1 MLTKKIDDQSLAQA
15 LNHSLNQKRSDSPD
29 STTDAVEGRS
39 LWQDA
44 WRRFRQNKAAMASV
58 CILMFIIGCITLGPS
73 LSPFAHDE
81 IDWNVVADPH
91 VLGQPSLTSGHYF
104 GTDDLGQDLFA
115 RTMQG
120 GRLSIM
126 VGFLGALVAVVIG
139 TLWGSI
145 SGFVGGV
152 VDSIMMRVIEV
163 LDSVPFM
170 FLVILFVTLFGNNIY
185 LIFVVIGMVSWL
197 GIARVVRGVT
207 FSLKKREFIEAAHS
221 IGVSRLTIVRRHVLP
236 NVLGIVMVYASLM
249 VPGFIMFESFL
260 SFLGL
265 GVQPP
270 DTSWGVL
277 IAEGAKTIDVALWQL
292 LFPSLFL
299 VTTLFCF
306 NFIGDGLRDALDPK
320 DR

>member
-1 MLTKKIDDQSLAQA
+1 MLPLKINSKQISKDLIENVA
-15 LNHSLNQKRSDSPD
+15 
-29 STTDAVEGRS
+29 AVKGRS

-44 WRRFRQNKAAMASV
+44 WLRFRKNRAAMASV
-58 CILMFIIGCITLGPS
+58 YVMGFIIMAITFGPL
-73 LSPFAHDE
+73 LSNYSHDE
-81 IDWNVVADPH
+81 IDWDVIGDPYE
-91 VLGQPSLTSGHYF
+91 LGKPSLVTGHYF
-104 GTDDLGQDLFA
+104 GTDDLGQDVFA
-115 RTMQG
+115 RTLNG
-120 GRLSIM
+120 GRLSIL
-126 VGFLGALVAVVIG
+126 VGFIGALVAVVIG
-139 TLWGSI
+139 TVWGSI
-145 SGFVGGV
+145 SGFVGGGL
-152 VDSIMMRVIEV
+152 DSVMMRIIEV

-185 LIFVVIGMVSWL
+185 LIFIVIGMVSWL

-207 FSLKKREFIEAAHS
+207 FGLKKREFIEAAHS
-221 IGVSRLTIVRRHVLP
+221 IGVSRRRIISRHILP
-236 NVLGIVMVYASLM
+236 NVLGIVMVYSSLM

-277 IAEGAKTIDVALWQL
+277 ISAGAKTIDVALWEL
-292 LFPSLFL
+292 LAPSVFL

>member
-1 MLTKKIDDQSLAQA
+1 L
-15 LNHSLNQKRSDSPD
+15 
-29 STTDAVEGRS
+29 
-39 LWQDA
+39 
-44 WRRFRQNKAAMASV
+44 RFKQNKAAMNSV
-58 CILMFIIGCITLGPS
+58 YILSFIVICLIVGPMIA
-73 LSPFAHDE
+73 PFSHDE
-81 IDWNVVADPH
+81 IDWAVISEPYE
-91 VLGQPSLTSGHYF
+91 LGKPSIDSGHYF

-120 GRLSIM
+120 GRLSIL
-126 VGFLGALVAVVIG
+126 VGFMGAFVAVIIG
-139 TLWGSI
+139 SLWGSI
-145 SGFVGGV
+145 SGFVGGALDNV
-152 VDSIMMRVIEV
+152 MMRIIEI

-170 FLVILFVTLFGNNIY
+170 FMVILFVTLFGNNIY
-185 LIFVVIGMVSWL
+185 LIFIVIGMVSWL

-207 FSLKKREFIEAAHS
+207 FSLKNREFIEAAHS
-221 IGVSRLTIVRRHVLP
+221 IGVSRWKIVLRHIIP

-249 VPGFIMFESFL
+249 VPGFIIFESFL

-277 IAEGAKTIDVALWQL
+277 ISSGAKTIDVAIWQL
-292 LFPSLFL
+292 AFPSFFL

>member
-1 MLTKKIDDQSLAQA
+1 MLTTKKL
-15 LNHSLNQKRSDSPD
+15 D
-29 STTDAVEGRS
+29 STLLSERMAAQVEAVEGRS

-44 WRRFRQNKAAMASV
+44 WARFRKNRAAMASV
-58 CILMFIIGCITLGPS
+58 YVLLLIILCITFGPS
-73 LSPFAHDE
+73 LSPYNHDE
-81 IDWNVVADPH
+81 IDWNVVAEPY
-91 VLGQPSLTSGHYF
+91 VLGKPSLESGHYF

-115 RTMQG
+115 RTMKG

-126 VGFLGALVAVVIG
+126 VGFMGALVAVVIG
-139 TLWGSI
+139 TIWGSI
-145 SGFVGGV
+145 SGYVGGM
-152 VDSIMMRVIEV
+152 VDSAMMRIIEV

-170 FLVILFVTLFGNNIY
+170 FMVILFVTLFGNNIY

-207 FSLKKREFIEAAHS
+207 FSIKKREFIEAAHS
-221 IGVSRLTIVRRHVLP
+221 IGVSKFTIVCRHILP
-236 NVLGIVMVYASLM
+236 NVLGIVMVYSSLM

-270 DTSWGVL
+270 DTSWGIL
-277 IAEGAKTIDVALWQL
+277 IAEGAKTIDVALWLL

-299 VTTLFCF
+299 VATLFCF

>member
-1 MLTKKIDDQSLAQA
+1 MLTKKLDTQA
-15 LNHSLNQKRSDSPD
+15 LTESLTQTP
-29 STTDAVEGRS
+29 DAVEGRS

-44 WRRFRQNKAAMASV
+44 WGRFRQNKAAMGSV
-58 CILMFIIGCITLGPS
+58 GVLLLIVLCISFGPF
-73 LSPFAHDE
+73 LSSFAHDE
-81 IDWNVVADPH
+81 IDWSVVAEPH
-91 VLGQPSLTSGHYF
+91 ELGRPSLSSGHYF

-152 VDSIMMRVIEV
+152 VDSAMMRVIEV

-170 FLVILFVTLFGNNIY
+170 FMVIMFVTLFGNNIY
-185 LIFVVIGMVSWL
+185 LIFIVIGMVSWL

-221 IGVSRLTIVRRHVLP
+221 IGVSRLTIVRRHILP
-236 NVLGIVMVYASLM
+236 NVLGIVMVYSSLM

-265 GVQPP
+265 GVQRP

-277 IAEGAKTIDVALWQL
+277 ISEGAKTIDVAIWQL
-292 LFPSLFL
+292 MFPSLFL
-299 VTTLFCF
+299 VATLFCF

>member
-1 MLTKKIDDQSLAQA
+1 MLTKKIDAQSF
-15 LNHSLNQKRSDSPD
+15 SDSMSD
-29 STTDAVEGRS
+29 HIEAVEGRS

-44 WRRFRQNKAAMASV
+44 WGRFKQNRAAMTSV
-58 CILMFIIGCITLGPS
+58 YVLMFIVLCITFGPS
-73 LSPFAHDE
+73 LASFSHDE
-81 IDWNVVADPH
+81 IDWNVVVDPYE
-91 VLGQPSLTSGHYF
+91 LGKPSISSGHYF
-104 GTDDLGQDLFA
+104 GTDDLGQDIFA

-126 VGFLGALVAVVIG
+126 VGFMGALVAVVIG
-139 TLWGSI
+139 TLWGSL
-145 SGFVGGV
+145 SGYLGGM
-152 VDSIMMRVIEV
+152 VDSVMMRIIEV

-170 FLVILFVTLFGNNIY
+170 FMVILFVTLFGNNIY

-207 FSLKKREFIEAAHS
+207 FSIKKREFIEAAHS
-221 IGVSRLTIVRRHVLP
+221 IGVSRFTIVRRHVLP
-236 NVLGIVMVYASLM
+236 NVLGIVMVYSSLM

-270 DTSWGVL
+270 DTSWGIL
-277 IAEGAKTIDVALWQL
+277 ISEGAKTIDVALWQL
-292 LFPSLFL
+292 LFPSAFL
-299 VTTLFCF
+299 VATLFCF

>member
-1 MLTKKIDDQSLAQA
+1 MLTKQIDAKELADQMSS
-15 LNHSLNQKRSDSPD
+15 NIE
-29 STTDAVEGRS
+29 AVEGRS

-44 WRRFRQNKAAMASV
+44 WARFRKNRAAMTSIYVLGFIVLCIVFGPHLAS
-58 CILMFIIGCITLGPS
+58 FG
-73 LSPFAHDE
+73 HDE
-81 IDWNVVADPH
+81 IDWNVVADPYE
-91 VLGQPSLTSGHYF
+91 LGKPSISSGHYF
-104 GTDDLGQDLFA
+104 GTDDLGQDIFA

-126 VGFLGALVAVVIG
+126 VGFMGALVAVVIG
-139 TLWGSI
+139 TAWGAL
-145 SGFVGGV
+145 SGYLGGM
-152 VDSIMMRVIEV
+152 VDSTMMRIIEV

-207 FSLKKREFIEAAHS
+207 FSIKKREFIEAAHS

-236 NVLGIVMVYASLM
+236 NVLGIVMVYSSLM

-270 DTSWGVL
+270 DTSWGIL

-292 LFPSLFL
+292 VFPSIFL
-299 VTTLFCF
+299 VATLFCF

>member
-1 MLTKKIDDQSLAQA
+1 MLTTRKIDPQLFADQV
-15 LNHSLNQKRSDSPD
+15 SDHVE
-29 STTDAVEGRS
+29 AVAGRS

-44 WRRFRQNKAAMASV
+44 WMRFRKNRAAMTSV
-58 CILMFIIGCITLGPS
+58 YVLLFIVACIVVGPHVA
-73 LSPFAHDE
+73 PFSHDE
-81 IDWNVVADPH
+81 IDWNVVADPYE
-91 VLGQPSLTSGHYF
+91 LGKPSLETGHYF

-126 VGFLGALVAVVIG
+126 VGFMGALVAVVIG
-139 TLWGSI
+139 TVWGAI
-145 SGFVGGV
+145 SGYVGGL
-152 VDSIMMRVIEV
+152 VDSVMMRVIEV

-170 FLVILFVTLFGNNIY
+170 FMVILFVTLFGNNIY
-185 LIFVVIGMVSWL
+185 LIFIVIGMVSWL
-197 GIARVVRGVT
+197 NIARVVRGVT
-207 FSLKKREFIEAAHS
+207 FSIKRREFIEAAHS
-221 IGVSRLTIVRRHVLP
+221 IGVSKLTIVRRHVLP
-236 NVLGIVMVYASLM
+236 NVLGIVMVYSSLM

-270 DTSWGVL
+270 DTSWGIL
-277 IAEGAKTIDVALWQL
+277 IAEGAKTIDVALWL
-292 LFPSLFL
+292 LMFPSLFL
-299 VTTLFCF
+299 VATLFCF

>member
-1 MLTKKIDDQSLAQA
+1 MLTTRKLDPQWFSDQVTA
-15 LNHSLNQKRSDSPD
+15 PVE
-29 STTDAVEGRS
+29 AVAGRS

-44 WRRFRQNKAAMASV
+44 WMRFRKNRAAMASV
-58 CILMFIIGCITLGPS
+58 YVLLFIVVCIVIGPHVA
-73 LSPFAHDE
+73 PFSHDE
-81 IDWNVVADPH
+81 IDWNVVADPYE
-91 VLGQPSLTSGHYF
+91 LGKPSLETGHYF

-126 VGFLGALVAVVIG
+126 VGFMGALVAVVIG
-139 TLWGSI
+139 TVWGAI
-145 SGFVGGV
+145 SGYVGGL
-152 VDSIMMRVIEV
+152 VDSVMMRVIEV

-170 FLVILFVTLFGNNIY
+170 FMVILFVTLFGNNIY
-185 LIFVVIGMVSWL
+185 LIFIVIGMVSWL
-197 GIARVVRGVT
+197 NIARVVRGVT
-207 FSLKKREFIEAAHS
+207 FSIKRREFIEAAHS
-221 IGVSRLTIVRRHVLP
+221 IGVSKLTIVRRHVLP
-236 NVLGIVMVYASLM
+236 NVLGIVMVYSSLM

-270 DTSWGVL
+270 DTSWGIL
-277 IAEGAKTIDVALWQL
+277 IAEGAKTIDVALWL
-292 LFPSLFL
+292 LMFPSLFL
-299 VTTLFCF
+299 VATLFCF